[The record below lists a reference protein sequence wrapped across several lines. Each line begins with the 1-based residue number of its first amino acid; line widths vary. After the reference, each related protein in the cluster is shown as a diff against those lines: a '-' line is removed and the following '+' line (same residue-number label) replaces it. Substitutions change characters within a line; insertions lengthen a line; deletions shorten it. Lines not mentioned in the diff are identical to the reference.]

1 MGIAFTAA
9 EVLEMAEKMERAGA
23 SFYRRAAKRFDNPYI
38 RQLFT
43 ELVAWEEKHEEIF
56 WGMRERLAGTD
67 QQSGDLDSDE
77 DLAAYLQAIKG
88 LDVFGGKTDPT
99 EELSGDENM
108 KDVLK
113 KAIEKEKDSIVYYNA
128 LKAFVPAEADKK
140 TVDDIVKEEM
150 HHIRILNQSLEGL
163 S

>member
-9 EVLEMAEKMERAGA
+9 EILEMAEKMERAGA
-23 SFYRRAAKRFDNPYI
+23 SFYRNAAKQFDNPYI

-56 WGMRERLAGTD
+56 GGMRERLARTD
-67 QQSGDLDSDE
+67 MQSGDLDSDE
-77 DLAAYLQAIKG
+77 DLATYLQAIKG
-88 LDVFGGKTDPT
+88 LDVFAGKIDPT
-99 EELSGDENM
+99 EELTGDENM

-113 KAIEKEKDSIVYYNA
+113 KAIEKERDSIVYYNA
-128 LKAFVPAEADKK
+128 LKPFVPSEADRK
-140 TVDDIVKEEM
+140 TVDSIIKEEM

>member
-23 SFYRRAAKRFDNPYI
+23 NFYRHAAKRFDNPYI

-43 ELVAWEEKHEEIF
+43 ELVAWEEKHEGIF
-56 WGMRERLAGTD
+56 GGMRERLATTD
-67 QQSGDLDSDE
+67 MQSGDLDSDE

-88 LDVFGGKTDPT
+88 LDVFDVKTDPT
-99 EELSGDENM
+99 KDLTGNETM
-108 KDVLK
+108 KEILK
-113 KAIEKEKDSIVYYNA
+113 KAIEKEKNSIVYYNA
-128 LKAFVPAEADKK
+128 LKAFVPTEADRK

-150 HHIRILNQSLEGL
+150 HHIRILNESLEGL